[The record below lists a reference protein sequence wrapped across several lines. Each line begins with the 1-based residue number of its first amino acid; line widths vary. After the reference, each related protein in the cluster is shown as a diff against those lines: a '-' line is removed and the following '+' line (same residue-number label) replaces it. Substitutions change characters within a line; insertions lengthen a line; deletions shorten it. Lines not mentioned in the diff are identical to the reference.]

1 MATTLRRTEAKA
13 FFANERTFLHWMNM
27 SVTLGSISAAL
38 LGERRQWKE
47 EGGAG
52 HAALPTH
59 HTTRLHLARAS
70 PPTPTAHPPPP
81 PPLSFCSPLL
91 SFPGVS
97 GVAHKSWGRAYEG
110 HALFA
115 RALATGMMV
124 LSIFM
129 AVYAARNFKVRGD
142 MLQLKADG
150 PYDSRL
156 LPILLASVLIVA
168 LLVVFGGAV
177 AELAGWG

>member
-27 SVTLGSISAAL
+27 AVTLGSISAAL
-38 LGERRQWKE
+38 L
-47 EGGAG
+47 
-52 HAALPTH
+52 
-59 HTTRLHLARAS
+59 
-70 PPTPTAHPPPP
+70 
-81 PPLSFCSPLL
+81 
-91 SFPGVS
+91 GVS
-97 GVAHKSWGRAYEG
+97 GVAHKSWGRAYAG
-110 HALFA
+110 HAVFVRLV
-115 RALATGMMV
+115 ATAMMV

-129 AVYAARNFKVRGD
+129 AIYAARNFKLRGD
-142 MLQLKADG
+142 MLQMKADG

-168 LLVVFGGAV
+168 LLLVFGGAV